1 MIRAGI
7 ITASI
12 VFALLFFAW
21 TITLN
26 NNNLIRKEIK
36 SAINCDSEKMI
47 KDHNLE

>member
-7 ITASI
+7 ITTAI
-12 VFALLFFAW
+12 VCALLFFAW

-36 SAINCDSEKMI
+36 SAINCDAKKMI
-47 KDHNLE
+47 TDHNLE

>member
-1 MIRAGI
+1 MVI

-12 VFALLFFAW
+12 IGALLFFAW

-36 SAINCDSEKMI
+36 SAVNCDSKKMI
-47 KDHNLE
+47 KDHNIQ